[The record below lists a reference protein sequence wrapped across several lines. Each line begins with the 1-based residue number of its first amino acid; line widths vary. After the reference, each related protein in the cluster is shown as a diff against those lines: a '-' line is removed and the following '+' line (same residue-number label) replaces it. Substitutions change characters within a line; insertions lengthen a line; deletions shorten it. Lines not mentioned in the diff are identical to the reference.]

1 MSLEPEPF
9 EPAEPASPVFS
20 LREHLLASGVPQA
33 NLSSALGMAHN
44 LASTIKGL
52 NLRRFNPRTN
62 PMAGEA
68 SG

>member
-1 MSLEPEPF
+1 MTRPDEPF

-20 LREHLLASGVPQA
+20 LRQHLIDAGVA
-33 NLSSALGMAHN
+33 TTDLSSALSMAHN

-62 PMAGEA
+62 PMADVS